1 MADEKTKKKQE
12 DSKEPKASKTG
23 ILPWII
29 LAAVVLLCAGGG
41 FLLGRLLTASPVTGA
56 AHASEENETGQP
68 TPQADPLGAASKT
81 EKTWFHDLEP
91 VVANLNEP
99 GATRYARVT
108 LTLEITPD
116 ASQKET
122 AKIFEGKTP
131 ILTNWLTLYLS
142 GLSIE
147 DIRGDKN
154 LKRIQLQVLDAFNEE
169 LFPNQKPKIKQVLFK
184 EFAIQ

>member
-12 DSKEPKASKTG
+12 DSKEPKASRTG

-41 FLLGRLLTASPVTGA
+41 FLLGRLLTGSPVTGA
-56 AHASEENETGQP
+56 AHASEENETDQP
-68 TPQADPLGAASKT
+68 TTQADNAASKT

-108 LTLEITPD
+108 LTLEMTPD

-122 AKIFEGKTP
+122 AKIFEEKTP

-154 LKRIQLQVLDAFNEE
+154 LKRIQLQILDAFNEE

-184 EFAIQ
+184 EFAVQ

>member
-1 MADEKTKKKQE
+1 MADEKTKEKQE
-12 DSKEPKASKTG
+12 DSKEPTASKTG

-41 FLLGRLLTASPVTGA
+41 FLLGRLLAASSITGA
-56 AHASEENETGQP
+56 AQASEENEAGQP
-68 TPQADPLGAASKT
+68 APQADNETSKT
-81 EKTWFHDLEP
+81 GKTWFHNLEP

-99 GATRYARVT
+99 GATRYARAT

-116 ASQKET
+116 ASQKEA
-122 AKIFEGKTP
+122 AKIFDEKTP
-131 ILTNWLTLYLS
+131 LLTNWLTIYLS
-142 GLSIE
+142 SLSIE

-154 LKRIQLQVLDAFNEE
+154 LKRMQLQILDAFNEE

-184 EFAIQ
+184 EFAVQ

>member
-41 FLLGRLLTASPVTGA
+41 FLLGRLFTGSSITGA
-56 AHASEENETGQP
+56 AHASGEDETGP
-68 TPQADPLGAASKT
+68 PAPQADNETSKT
-81 EKTWFHDLEP
+81 GKTWFHDLEP
-91 VVANLNEP
+91 VAANLDEP
-99 GATRYARVT
+99 DVTRYARAT
-108 LTLEITPD
+108 LTLEMTPD
-116 ASQKET
+116 APQKET
-122 AKIFEGKTP
+122 AKILEEKTP
-131 ILTNWLTLYLS
+131 ILTNWLTIYLS
-142 GLSIE
+142 SLSVD

-154 LKRIQLQVLDAFNEE
+154 LKRIQSQVLDAFNEE

-184 EFAIQ
+184 EFAVQ

>member
-12 DSKEPKASKTG
+12 DSKESKASKTG

-41 FLLGRLLTASPVTGA
+41 FLLGRLVTGSSITGA
-56 AHASEENETGQP
+56 AQASEEDQTAQP
-68 TPQADPLGAASKT
+68 APQADNEASKT
-81 EKTWFHDLEP
+81 GKTWFHDLEP
-91 VVANLNEP
+91 VVANLDEP
-99 GATRYARVT
+99 GATRYARAT
-108 LTLEITPD
+108 LTLEMSPD
-116 ASQKET
+116 VSQKDA
-122 AKIFEGKTP
+122 AKIFEEKTP
-131 ILTNWLTLYLS
+131 LLTNWLTIHLS
-142 GLSIE
+142 SLSIE

-184 EFAIQ
+184 EFAVQ

>member
-1 MADEKTKKKQE
+1 
-12 DSKEPKASKTG
+12 
-23 ILPWII
+23 LPWII

-41 FLLGRLLTASPVTGA
+41 FLLGRLLTGSSITGA

-68 TPQADPLGAASKT
+68 TPHADSETPPGTPGGASKT
-81 EKTWFHDLEP
+81 GKTWFHDLEP

-108 LTLEITPD
+108 LTLEMTPD
-116 ASQKET
+116 VSQKET
-122 AKIFEGKTP
+122 TKIFEEKTP

-154 LKRIQLQVLDAFNEE
+154 LKRMQLQVLDAFNEQ

>member
-41 FLLGRLLTASPVTGA
+41 FLLGRLLTGSSVTGA
-56 AHASEENETGQP
+56 AHASEEDETGQP
-68 TPQADPLGAASKT
+68 APQADNAASKT
-81 EKTWFHDLEP
+81 GKTWFHDLEP

-99 GATRYARVT
+99 GATRYARAT
-108 LTLEITPD
+108 LTLEMTPD
-116 ASQKET
+116 VSQKDA
-122 AKIFEGKTP
+122 AKIFEEKTP
-131 ILTNWLTLYLS
+131 ILTSWLTLYLS

-154 LKRIQLQVLDAFNEE
+154 LKRVQLQILDAFNEE